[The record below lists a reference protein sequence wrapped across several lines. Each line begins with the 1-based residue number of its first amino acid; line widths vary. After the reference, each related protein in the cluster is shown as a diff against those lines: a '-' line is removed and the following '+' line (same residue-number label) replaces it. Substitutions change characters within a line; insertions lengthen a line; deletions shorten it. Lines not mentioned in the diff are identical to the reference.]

1 MSDLTRD
8 PRQGVADTA
17 TPTELDSPARFHDRA
32 DLEGS
37 RQTLELAEEFA
48 SVEIVRE
55 ELGLVRVRT
64 VTDSIDD
71 VVSATVRGEMVEVTR
86 HPVDREVDTAPEP
99 RTEGDVTIIPVV
111 EERAVVVTRL
121 FVTEEIHVR
130 RKVTEEPTELPVSLR
145 RQRVVVE
152 RVDAEGRVLP
162 DRDGAAGLNPGFPA

>member
-71 VVSATVRGEMVEVTR
+71 VVSATVRGEIWLLYTSPSPR
-86 HPVDREVDTAPEP
+86 DR
-99 RTEGDVTIIPVV
+99 G
-111 EERAVVVTRL
+111 
-121 FVTEEIHVR
+121 
-130 RKVTEEPTELPVSLR
+130 
-145 RQRVVVE
+145 
-152 RVDAEGRVLP
+152 
-162 DRDGAAGLNPGFPA
+162 